1 MLNLLKRLIVNYQLG
16 LSNQKLERRQLIQT
30 QLDEAEDLLD
40 LTVGLLEDIDE
51 EVGDLKAYL
60 NIVTA
65 EEEEL

>member
-1 MLNLLKRLIVNYQLG
+1 MKRLIVNYQLG